1 MEAKDAGAFREV
13 AVVTNVHADAGVTRL
28 KDGITGVSGREVKFF
43 PKTGMAMRYVVLA
56 VFAQIAAVS
65 VDDRGG
71 VVINAGHFHFVDWH
85 DKRHLIFFRKFLHER
100 DGGAFGD
107 ALGELVPASFLFGAK
122 IRTIKKLLEA
132 EDSYFF
138 LGGGGDEVLVLGDHL
153 LFYV

>member
-1 MEAKDAGAFREV
+1 MIRRPPRSTLFPYTTLFR
-13 AVVTNVHADAGVTRL
+13 
-28 KDGITGVSGREVKFF
+28 S
-43 PKTGMAMRYVVLA
+43 
-56 VFAQIAAVS
+56 
-65 VDDRGG
+65 
-71 VVINAGHFHFVDWH
+71 HFHFVDWH

-138 LGGGGDEVLVLGDHL
+138 LGGGGDEVLVLEIGRASCRER
-153 LFYV
+153 V